1 MAVEKTIDPLAYAR
15 READELMEKNGRLRD
30 LLTDL
35 PYLVDYLIACSQKLE
50 PEDSIDDAANKL
62 HVVQWHKKIKDETTI
77 GLFGQNE
84 EYFVSKTPE

>member
-1 MAVEKTIDPLAYAR
+1 MAEHTIDPLV
-15 READELMEKNGRLRD
+15 EAQKESADLREKNSRLRD

-35 PYLVDYLIACSQKLE
+35 PYLVDYLITCCQRLK

-84 EYFVSKTPE
+84 EYFVSKSPE